1 MPQLEL
7 LSEGRCTKNDTT
19 KDDGYL
25 SFFAMSNSVRPDTSK
40 AELSLYSSI
49 YILAK
54 VSHLK
59 WRFPVNLTEFRD
71 RPDLP
76 HLLFTK
82 NPNFLR
88 WNWSI
93 KNRLSK
99 IVCCHKPSWYLHLE
113 NRGAVL
119 LFWIAQK
126 RNGSFCMIR
135 MFRFERNNPST
146 ARATNNTAFE
156 ARSCSA
162 QWSKDLRIMYWLCDR
177 SVSLH

>member
-1 MPQLEL
+1 MISESKTVRMTPLRYSSPCTKQEL
-7 LSEGRCTKNDTT
+7 LILIRPNLIRFYTKCNCKNSCLNLNYCQRGGARKMMTT

-82 NPNFLR
+82 NPNFSH

-99 IVCCHKPSWYLHLE
+99 IVCWHKPSWYLPLWKSWGRLIIL
-113 NRGAVL
+113 N
-119 LFWIAQK
+119 
-126 RNGSFCMIR
+126 CT
-135 MFRFERNNPST
+135 ERKW
-146 ARATNNTAFE
+146 FILY
-156 ARSCSA
+156 
-162 QWSKDLRIMYWLCDR
+162 D
-177 SVSLH
+177 